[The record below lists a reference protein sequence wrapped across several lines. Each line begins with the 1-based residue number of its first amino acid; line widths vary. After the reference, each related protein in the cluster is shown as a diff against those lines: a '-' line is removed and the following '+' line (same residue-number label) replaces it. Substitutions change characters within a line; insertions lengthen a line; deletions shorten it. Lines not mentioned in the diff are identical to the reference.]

1 MSPSDEDEENEFYDA
16 MEETAQPNFIL
27 KIPLGHRR
35 PSSAGSQV
43 SRKCFSSVKIAIFG
57 INWFLSVF
65 MSGRYNNVSHLTK

>member
-1 MSPSDEDEENEFYDA
+1 LPQSKLDLNSFSDPNMSPSDEDEENEFYDA

-43 SRKCFSSVKIAIFG
+43 SRERLVPYKQ
-57 INWFLSVF
+57 
-65 MSGRYNNVSHLTK
+65 LTLE

>member
-35 PSSAGSQV
+35 PSSGGSQV
-43 SRKCFSSVKIAIFG
+43 SRKSC
-57 INWFLSVF
+57 VF
-65 MSGRYNNVSHLTK
+65 MYVIFRLTKTY